1 VPRGL
6 TTGARHA
13 GGGLLRDVL
22 LVLLLF
28 GLGGLVGGALWRWLW
43 TPVRGT
49 AFEGVWYPTTNSS
62 EFSATGLF
70 VLIGL
75 GIGLVLG
82 VLSALVTDRREL
94 LVLGLVVLGSL
105 LATGLMLLVGGLGMP
120 ADPTELAATA
130 ANGTE
135 LPATLTVRGW
145 SPYVAFPTGAL
156 VGLCVVFIGVS
167 RKPLE
172 QPHPVDSAG

>member
-1 VPRGL
+1 MPRGL

-13 GGGLLRDVL
+13 GGGLLREVV

-43 TPVRGT
+43 TPVSGT
-49 AFEGVWYPTTNSS
+49 VFEGVWYPATNTS
-62 EFSATGLF
+62 EFSATGLY
-70 VLIGL
+70 VLIALGL
-75 GIGLVLG
+75 GLVLG

-94 LVLGLVVLGSL
+94 LVLGLVVVGSL
-105 LATGLMLLVGGLGMP
+105 LAAWLMLLVGGLGMP
-120 ADPTELAATA
+120 ADPTALAATT
-130 ANGTE
+130 ANRTE
-135 LPATLTVRGW
+135 LPSTLTVRGW

-167 RKPLE
+167 RKPAD